1 MTYRDLRNR
10 TFELLEAGGTRN
22 VASLAVDIFI
32 SALIIANVLAAVLE
46 TVPEYGSRYGEAFRQ
61 FELFSVVVFTIEY
74 ALRVWSSTAQPN
86 LATLGPL
93 KGRLA
98 FVLRPFSIIDLL
110 AIAPF
115 YLHAV
120 IGLDLRVLRALRLLR
135 LFKLARYST
144 ALATM
149 VRVVNQ
155 ERTAL
160 FGSLLLMMIVLL
172 ISSTVMYSIE
182 SDAQPDKF
190 GSIPETMWW
199 AMATLT
205 TVGYGDVAPVTP
217 LGKAVGGLVMIF
229 GLAMFALPI
238 GILAT
243 GFQNE
248 IHRREFVVTW
258 GMVAR
263 VPAFKH
269 LSAPQVA
276 EIMRLLNTRRH
287 RRGETIMIEG
297 EPATEMFFISN
308 GEVEVAYDDQEPRR
322 LAEGDFFGERGILG
336 KGVRRGRAM
345 AATDVMLLVLESADL
360 ARILEKNPV
369 LRAQVIGVELADE

>member
-1 MTYRDLRNR
+1 M
-10 TFELLEAGGTRN
+10 
-22 VASLAVDIFI
+22 
-32 SALIIANVLAAVLE
+32 
-46 TVPEYGSRYGEAFRQ
+46 
-61 FELFSVVVFTIEY
+61 
-74 ALRVWSSTAQPN
+74 
-86 LATLGPL
+86 
-93 KGRLA
+93 
-98 FVLRPFSIIDLL
+98 
-110 AIAPF
+110 
-115 YLHAV
+115 
-120 IGLDLRVLRALRLLR
+120 LRALRLLR